1 MSYTPEQRAKDSLRL
16 LVVYII
22 LMVAAIVFMKFA

>member
-1 MSYTPEQRAKDSLRL
+1 MRYTPEQRAQDSLRL

-22 LMVAAIVFMKFA
+22 LMVAVIVFMKFA